1 MLTDAKLRALKP
13 RQTLY
18 RIADDKGLCVEVPTT
33 GARLWR
39 FRYRHVGTAKM
50 IGLGAWPDVS
60 LADARRRRDAARA
73 LLAAGTDPGVQRI
86 ADKDAAA
93 FTFDALAKE
102 WLARRDVSEA
112 TKAKDTWLMDDYAI
126 PAIGKKPVDAI
137 TSADILALL
146 QSLEA
151 RGLLETARRLRAKV
165 SAVFRYGK
173 ATQRVKADPTAD
185 VHRDAIKAPKVK
197 HHAAI
202 TDPKRVGELLRAID
216 GYGGGFIAGS
226 ALKLAP
232 LVFVRPGELR
242 TAEWSEIDLDKA
254 EWRIPGSKMKM
265 GAEHIVPLARQAVA
279 ILRELQSLTGRSLYV
294 FPSARSIRRPLSENT
309 ITASLRAMGYDG
321 NTMTGH
327 GFRSTAS
334 TLLHEQ
340 GYATDVIERQLAHKE
355 TNAIK
360 DAYNRAQHLP
370 ERRAMMQ
377 QWADYL
383 DALKVGGNVLPM
395 TRKAG

>member
-13 RQTLY
+13 RLTLY

-39 FRYRHVGTAKM
+39 FRYRYIGTPKM

-73 LLAAGTDPGVQRI
+73 LLASGTDPGAQRI
-86 ADKDAAA
+86 ADKEAAA
-93 FTFDALAKE
+93 LTFDLLAKE
-102 WLARRDVSEA
+102 WLSRRDVSEA
-112 TKAKDTWLMDDYAI
+112 TMAKDTWLMDDYAI
-126 PAIGKKPVDAI
+126 PAFGRKPVDAI

-185 VHRDAIKAPKVK
+185 LQRDAIKAPKVK

-216 GYGGGFIAGS
+216 AYGGGFIAAR

-254 EWRIPGSKMKM
+254 EWRIPAAKMKM
-265 GAEHIVPLARQAVA
+265 RADHIVPLSRQAVA
-279 ILRELQSLTGRSLYV
+279 ILREMHALTSRSQYV

-309 ITASLRAMGYDG
+309 VTASLRTMGYDG
-321 NTMTGH
+321 DTMTGH

-334 TLLHEQ
+334 TLLHEL

-355 TNAIK
+355 ANAVK

-370 ERRAMMQ
+370 ERKTMMQ
-377 QWADYL
+377 AWADYL
-383 DALKVGGNVLPM
+383 DTLKVGGKLLPM
-395 TRKAG
+395 ARKAG